1 MFTAIYL
8 IILAICLA
16 VVAYF
21 TLDKPCEKSTDRICS
36 LFLFSFLL
44 FFATFR
50 DGDVLPDYNAY
61 CKMFASTGAR
71 EAPVEWTFDFI
82 KSISYFINP
91 GGNVLI
97 LFFIYALLGVTTKY
111 YAIRKYSP
119 YQVFSLFIWCC
130 SFYLL
135 EDLIQIRA
143 AVAGGLLMLLMP
155 QLTERRWHYAIPL
168 FVLAFWFHNSAI
180 IFLLL
185 FFLKPDSINK
195 RFWLIG
201 YLVAVI
207 VNVLQIDFYGIIN
220 HVLGLIPSGIV
231 SARFHAYVMRDYQA
245 MGGRVNLFSPYTLL
259 QTIVCLV
266 LLWRAEIIKESSP
279 YAIIWLKVG
288 FISLFIYSLSIA
300 GVTTRLSELLAV
312 AHVFLMPLLIDVV
325 PNKYRYVLGG
335 GSVILLGFLI
345 LSNFVFLRSFI
356 YF

>member
-16 VVAYF
+16 VVAYC
-21 TLDKPCEKSTDRICS
+21 TLDKQYEMSSARICS
-36 LFLFSFLL
+36 LLLFLFLL
-44 FFATFR
+44 LFATFR
-50 DGDVLPDYNAY
+50 NGDVLPDYDAY
-61 CKMFASTGAR
+61 CKMFASR
-71 EAPVEWTFDFI
+71 ERKETVEWTFYLI
-82 KSISYFINP
+82 KRISFFINP

-97 LFFIYALLGVTTKY
+97 LFFIYALLGVSAKF

-155 QLTERRWHYAIPL
+155 QVAERRWHYALPL

-185 FFLKPDSINK
+185 FFLKPNSINK
-195 RFWLIG
+195 KFWFIG

-220 HVLGLIPSGIV
+220 YVLGLIPSGMV
-231 SARFHAYVMRDYQA
+231 SARFHGYVMREYQA

-259 QTIVCLV
+259 QSFVCLF
-266 LLWRAEIIKESSP
+266 LLWRADFIKESSP

-288 FISLFIYSLSIA
+288 FVSVFIYSLSIT
-300 GVTTRLSELLAV
+300 GVTMRLSELLAV
-312 AHVFLMPLLIDVV
+312 VHVFLMPLLIDAV
-325 PNKYRYVLGG
+325 PNRYRYVLGG